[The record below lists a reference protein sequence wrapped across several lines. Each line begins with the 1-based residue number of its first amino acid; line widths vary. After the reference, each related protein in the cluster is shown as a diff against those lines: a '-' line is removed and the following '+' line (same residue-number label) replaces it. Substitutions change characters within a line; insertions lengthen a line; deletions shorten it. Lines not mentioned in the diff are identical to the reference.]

1 MELLNPS
8 YEETKI
14 NQIPADRLLELRGKT
29 VGIISN
35 GKENTAPFFEYLSQI
50 LKDKYGVQN
59 VVQRIK
65 GNYSAPAEDELMA
78 EIVGWDAV
86 LSGVGD

>member
-1 MELLNPS
+1 M
-8 YEETKI
+8 
-14 NQIPADRLLELRGKT
+14 RGKT

-35 GKENTAPFFEYLSQI
+35 GKENTAPFFEYLSRI
-50 LKDKYGVQN
+50 LENKYGVLK

-65 GNYSAPAEDELMA
+65 GNYSAPAEDDLMA

>member
-1 MELLNPS
+1 MEFLNPS

-14 NQIPADRLLELRGKT
+14 NQKPADRLIELRGKT

-35 GKENTAPFFEYLSQI
+35 GKENTAPFFEYLSRI
-50 LKDKYGVQN
+50 LENKYGVLK

-65 GNYSAPAEDELMA
+65 GNYSAPAEDDLMA

>member
-14 NQIPADRLLELRGKT
+14 NQRPADRLLELRGKT

-50 LKDKYGVQN
+50 LEDKYGVQN

>member
-1 MELLNPS
+1 MEFLNPS

-14 NQIPADRLLELRGKT
+14 NQKPADRLIELRGKT

-35 GKENTAPFFEYLSQI
+35 GKENTAPFFEYLSRI
-50 LKDKYGVQN
+50 LENKYGVLK

-65 GNYSAPAEDELMA
+65 GNYRAPAEDDLMA

>member
-1 MELLNPS
+1 MEFLNPS

-14 NQIPADRLLELRGKT
+14 NQRPADRLIELRGKT

-35 GKENTAPFFEYLSQI
+35 GKENTAPFFEYLSRI
-50 LKDKYGVQN
+50 LENKYGVLK

-65 GNYSAPAEDELMA
+65 GNYSAPAEDDLMA

>member
-14 NQIPADRLLELRGKT
+14 NQRPADRLLELRGKT

-50 LKDKYGVQN
+50 LEDKYGVQK

-65 GNYSAPAEDELMA
+65 SNYSAPAEDELMA